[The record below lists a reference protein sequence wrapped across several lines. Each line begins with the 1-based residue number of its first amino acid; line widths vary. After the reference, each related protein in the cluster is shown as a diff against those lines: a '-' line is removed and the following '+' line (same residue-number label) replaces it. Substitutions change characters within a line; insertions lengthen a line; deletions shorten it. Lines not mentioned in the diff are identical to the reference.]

1 MTRLTYISTK
11 SYNISNK
18 HSRGGIEMILMIDN
32 YDSFVYN
39 LVQYIGELGEEIV
52 VKRNDEITVK
62 EIEDLD
68 PEIIVLSPGPCSPKE
83 AGVCID
89 AVNYFK
95 GKKPILGICLG
106 HQTIGHVFGGN
117 VIKAIKPVHGKVHSI
132 NHNNEGVFKNLN
144 NPLNVTRYHSLVI
157 DNEKLPDDLEVTA
170 LTKEN
175 EIMGIRHK
183 KYLIEGVQFHP
194 EAILSEQG
202 HEILRNFIKEARR
215 GGEM

>member
-1 MTRLTYISTK
+1 
-11 SYNISNK
+11 
-18 HSRGGIEMILMIDN
+18 MILMIDN

-39 LVQYIGELGEEIV
+39 LVQYIGELGEEII
-52 VKRNDEITVK
+52 VKRNDEITVE
-62 EIEDLD
+62 EIEELD

-83 AGVCID
+83 SDVCID
-89 AVNYFK
+89 VVNYFK

-117 VIKAIKPVHGKVHSI
+117 VIKALKPVHGKVHSI
-132 NHNNEGVFKNLN
+132 NHINKGVFKNLN

-157 DNEKLPDDLEVTA
+157 DKESLPEELEITA

-202 HEILRNFIKEARR
+202 HDILRNFIKEVRME
-215 GGEM
+215 GVV